1 MPARVREFRH
11 KNGRLAT
18 NKSLVK
24 DEKHVKAIIEHLEGK
39 LSKWV
44 LLEYE
49 HSSSIVGRNNLT
61 FTNVKGKADRK
72 TLGEFGTVTDKSV
85 SELELKN
92 LIVLDPSAKKPLSPS
107 DFPATTEGFEKL
119 ALRHSKP
126 QQNPLVGFENH
137 TIKGFSK
144 PTIVIGGIC
153 GDNPR
158 QGRTFA
164 LLTSVLKKP
173 KTRNIGKPQFTID
186 GAAYVAKKVSEGA
199 HLGEIKVKPKLAL
212 ELNECETVEIPLA
225 YPKGFVTPGLAEM
238 LKRKRTF

>member
-1 MPARVREFRH
+1 M
-11 KNGRLAT
+11 
-18 NKSLVK
+18 
-24 DEKHVKAIIEHLEGK
+24 KAIIEHLEGK

-49 HSSSIVGRNNLT
+49 HSSSIVGRGNLT

-72 TLGEFGTVTDKSV
+72 TLEKFGSVTEKSV

-107 DFPATTEGFEKL
+107 DFPATIDGFGKT

-126 QQNPLVGFENH
+126 QQNHLVGFENH
-137 TIKGFSK
+137 TVMSVSN

-164 LLTSVLKKP
+164 LLTSRLRKP
-173 KTRNIGKPQFTID
+173 KARNIGKPQFTID

-199 HLGEIKVKPKLAL
+199 KLSKIKVKPKLAL

-225 YPKGFVTPGLAEM
+225 YPEGFVTPGLAEM
-238 LKRKRTF
+238 LKRKKTF

>member
-1 MPARVREFRH
+1 M
-11 KNGRLAT
+11 
-18 NKSLVK
+18 
-24 DEKHVKAIIEHLEGK
+24 KAIIEHLEGK

-49 HSSSIVGRNNLT
+49 HASSIVGRNNLT

-72 TLGEFGTVTDKSV
+72 TLERFGRVTEKSV

-92 LIVLDPSAKKPLSPS
+92 LLVLDPSAKKALGPL
-107 DFPATTEGFEKL
+107 DFSAT
-119 ALRHSKP
+119 
-126 QQNPLVGFENH
+126 V
-137 TIKGFSK
+137 
-144 PTIVIGGIC
+144 VIGGIC

-186 GAAYVAKKVSEGA
+186 GAAYVAKRISEGA

-225 YPKGFVTPGLAEM
+225 YPEGFVTPGLSEM
-238 LKRKRTF
+238 LKRKKTF